1 MAISSSPMPIDPN
14 AGIPDLI
21 RRLADDSKRLALDEV
36 RLAKLELRDNV
47 HAGARG
53 TVRIAIAFGA
63 GVVAL
68 VALTI
73 ALSALFGRLLG
84 NYWAGTLIVAV
95 LELGA
100 AFVLVKRGLHK
111 MAEPE
116 YTFPESRAALSE
128 TAQWVK
134 AVREPEVRQRID
146 AGAREDAPRVQT
158 LARGVPDR
166 AD

>member
-1 MAISSSPMPIDPN
+1 MATSSSSMPIDPD

-53 TVRIAIAFGA
+53 TVRLALAFGA
-63 GVVAL
+63 AVVAL
-68 VALTI
+68 VGLTI
-73 ALSALFGRLLG
+73 GLSALLGRVLG

-95 LELGA
+95 LELGVA
-100 AFVLVKRGLHK
+100 YLLVKRGLEK
-111 MAEPE
+111 MKEPE
-116 YTFPESRAALSE
+116 YTFPESRAALAE

-134 AVREPEVRQRID
+134 TAREPEVID
-146 AGAREDAPRVQT
+146 RKAIEAREEVARVST
-158 LARGVPDR
+158 LTRGLPER

>member
-1 MAISSSPMPIDPN
+1 MPIDPD

-47 HAGARG
+47 HTGARG
-53 TVRIAIAFGA
+53 TVQLAIAFGA
-63 GVVAL
+63 MVVAL
-68 VALTI
+68 VAFTI
-73 ALSALFGRLLG
+73 ALAALLGRLTG
-84 NYWAGTLIVAV
+84 NYWAGTLIVGA

-100 AFVLVKRGLHK
+100 AYLLVTRGLHK
-111 MAEPE
+111 MKEPE
-116 YTFPESRAALSE
+116 YTFPESRAALAE

-134 AVREPEVRQRID
+134 AAREPELLERDAVRPD
-146 AGAREDAPRVQT
+146 EKRVAT
-158 LARGVPDR
+158 LTRSLPER

>member
-1 MAISSSPMPIDPN
+1 VAISSNPMPIDPD

-36 RLAKLELRDNV
+36 RLAKLEMRDNV

-53 TVRIAIAFGA
+53 TVRLAIAFGA

-95 LELGA
+95 LELGV
-100 AFVLVKRGLHK
+100 AFLLVKRGVQK
-111 MAEPE
+111 MAAPA

-134 AVREPEVRQRID
+134 AVREPELRQR
-146 AGAREDAPRVQT
+146 ANGAAREDAPRVTT
-158 LARGVPDR
+158 LARGLPER

>member
-1 MAISSSPMPIDPN
+1 
-14 AGIPDLI
+14 
-21 RRLADDSKRLALDEV
+21 
-36 RLAKLELRDNV
+36 
-47 HAGARG
+47 
-53 TVRIAIAFGA
+53 
-63 GVVAL
+63 VAL

-95 LELGA
+95 LELGV
-100 AFVLVKRGLHK
+100 AFLLVKRGVQK
-111 MAEPE
+111 MAAPA

-134 AVREPEVRQRID
+134 AVREPELRPR
-146 AGAREDAPRVQT
+146 ANGAAREDAPRVTT
-158 LARGVPDR
+158 LARGLPER

>member
-1 MAISSSPMPIDPN
+1 MAISSNPMPIDPD

-36 RLAKLELRDNV
+36 RLAKLEVRDNV

-53 TVRIAIAFGA
+53 TVRLAIAFGA

-73 ALSALFGRLLG
+73 ALSALLGRLLG

-100 AFVLVKRGLHK
+100 AFVLVKRGMQK
-111 MAEPE
+111 MAEPA

-134 AVREPEVRQRID
+134 AVREPEVRQRAD
-146 AGAREDAPRVQT
+146 GALHDGAPRVQT
-158 LARGVPDR
+158 LTRGVPER